1 MKYGYGEVERLV
13 TLQWWHCK
21 RKASCVMECIRE
33 MEGLVSVERWS
44 CSRGASWMVEYT
56 GEVEGLVSVERGSC
70 ATQMNKK
77 LHQKVIPCAY
87 PTVQVE

>member
-1 MKYGYGEVERLV
+1 MNGGIHWGGGG
-13 TLQWWHCK
+13 T
-21 RKASCVMECIRE
+21 
-33 MEGLVSVERWS
+33 GLCR
-44 CSRGASWMVEYT
+44 
-56 GEVEGLVSVERGSC
+56 EGLVSVERGSC